1 MKNISYLWQ
10 NLEPKFFVCPGVLQA
25 KGRRD
30 LNVLG
35 NCIKCIDCD
44 TRVSVV
50 PPGALVSKVDRLL
63 RIKSR
68 IQISSISKNMIF

>member
-1 MKNISYLWQ
+1 MDVFIDEEYL
-10 NLEPKFFVCPGVLQA
+10 LFMAKPGAKVLCMFRGGGLLLA

-50 PPGALVSKVDRLL
+50 PPGALV
-63 RIKSR
+63 
-68 IQISSISKNMIF
+68 